1 MARISQYKSLGTKM
15 GGYKTTLSKVQSME
29 YAKKH
34 SDWKAGEEK
43 SLYNEIG
50 GTVSNILGIVKEK
63 ELSKRQDAKEQ
74 EFRDKYMRLDEPDRP
89 KVPGLAPQEP
99 EIIDVGDEFM
109 PGPMENLDIL
119 DVQDI
124 GDAPVGVDYS
134 QAATAGQGATQYKKI
149 IPKTNYRDIINK
161 HTGAGALP
169 MTGVHLAEAGGI
181 KQEDFSVQNAMVD
194 QWVKE
199 DADNPL
205 FNKKKL
211 EELEAGDRNVARARE
226 IEDEKKR
233 MIAEKSNQN
242 VQSAYQ
248 GPVDAKSLA
257 LEMADMEEA
266 GLPKPT
272 RPEVTDDFYGDMEQ
286 PAVDDVSVVDPMSF
300 LKESETLPILYNSP
314 VEEEISLAMK
324 KRGVNV
330 TPDMFNKMWTDITY
344 AESKNQNIQQI
355 QQGEKEG
362 EGTGPAEGFAQ
373 YETSKPY
380 FSVKKQ
386 KMVKGSGSFKVG
398 LQRLKNIYKDVLKN
412 KKEPEWIDEAMDKD
426 NPRDLTEDQQRQLMM
441 ADLYMQKGS
450 SESLA
455 KSFKQNYYKD
465 TWLDFH
471 WKGHRV
477 GGLSKEERELLRAQ
491 KGAYYDSSMAARK

>member
-1 MARISQYKSLGTKM
+1 
-15 GGYKTTLSKVQSME
+15 
-29 YAKKH
+29 
-34 SDWKAGEEK
+34 
-43 SLYNEIG
+43 
-50 GTVSNILGIVKEK
+50 
-63 ELSKRQDAKEQ
+63 
-74 EFRDKYMRLDEPDRP
+74 
-89 KVPGLAPQEP
+89 
-99 EIIDVGDEFM
+99 
-109 PGPMENLDIL
+109 
-119 DVQDI
+119 
-124 GDAPVGVDYS
+124 
-134 QAATAGQGATQYKKI
+134 
-149 IPKTNYRDIINK
+149 
-161 HTGAGALP
+161 